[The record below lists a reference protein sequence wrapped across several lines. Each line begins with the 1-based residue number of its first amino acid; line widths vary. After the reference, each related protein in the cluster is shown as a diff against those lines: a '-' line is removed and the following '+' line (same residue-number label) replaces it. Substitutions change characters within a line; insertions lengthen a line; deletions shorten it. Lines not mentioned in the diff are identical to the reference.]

1 MEPKSSIPYQQCDE
15 TKLVA
20 SVKKIVYTN
29 VIETNNKYLIFNNEL
44 NQQNIAD
51 SISTTMLDDTNIYC
65 GEQENSEIN
74 LQDLCRVCG
83 NTNNHMVPIFGDEG
97 LQHDLINKISRY
109 LPINVTKNDTLPLQL
124 CYNCASTLIAW
135 HDLLERCLD
144 AEQKLLGIEE
154 RLLSKN
160 QIDKSDDLETVQQ
173 SVSHV
178 ESNPVPQSLEHEKES
193 IPENSKTP
201 SEERS
206 SFIQTRSITSRC
218 MRKNSIT
225 SHDKLEELP
234 RPMVE
239 QIDQEPEAYSE
250 DNDDSCASEDEARVN
265 NGDKDKDKDLHD
277 SSDET
282 ERKLEQKDNKR
293 NSKTQQESQVKPSR
307 PRSYPCMYCDFIGNK
322 KKLLQAH
329 MIEIHPDVLMD
340 DLIKK
345 PSCVDKEMIENAR
358 MEADGRVYYHCE
370 DCGKNLFS
378 PYTFFWHKRIHTGER
393 PFCCHL
399 CGKQFRVN
407 QGLARHLHETHEG
420 IKNFSCDICSRTFAT
435 KRTLDDHRR
444 IHTNERPYVCN
455 RCGKTFKQKASLFVH
470 NRTHSDVFPF
480 KCVHCEQSFRTRPTL
495 MVHITKHTGEKP
507 FVCEICNRPFRIK
520 FPSGRRRLQ
529 IKKKRVTREKRTT
542 EQKALILNSKI
553 IVDGINYYKCSD
565 CNKVLSTVYN
575 FLTHRN
581 THSEDTPYVC
591 ETCGKGFKAASAL
604 IRHRAI
610 HGGRKKYPCDLCG
623 HVLSSKSAIEEHLRT
638 HSSDRP
644 FVCQFCDKS
653 FKQKSAL
660 YSHKKFHLTDA
671 TSKHKCSTCERVFPR
686 SQELKKHIL
695 VHTHE
700 KPYCCDIC
708 GKKFRTSGCVSRHK
722 RIHATEKIHKCNICG
737 AQFGQKRYLK
747 NHCRYK
753 HKTTTTE

>member
-1 MEPKSSIPYQQCDE
+1 MEPKSSIPYQQCNE
-15 TKLVA
+15 TELVA

-29 VIETNNKYLIFNNEL
+29 VIETNNINNKYLIFNNEL
-44 NQQNIAD
+44 NQQNITD

-65 GEQENSEIN
+65 GEQEIN
-74 LQDLCRVCG
+74 LQDLCR
-83 NTNNHMVPIFGDEG
+83 
-97 LQHDLINKISRY
+97 
-109 LPINVTKNDTLPLQL
+109 
-124 CYNCASTLIAW
+124 
-135 HDLLERCLD
+135 
-144 AEQKLLGIEE
+144 
-154 RLLSKN
+154 
-160 QIDKSDDLETVQQ
+160 
-173 SVSHV
+173 
-178 ESNPVPQSLEHEKES
+178 VPQSLEHEKEP

-201 SEERS
+201 SEKRS
-206 SFIQTRSITSRC
+206 SFIQTRRITSRC

-225 SHDKLEELP
+225 SHEKLEELP

-239 QIDQEPEAYSE
+239 QINQEPEDYSE

-265 NGDKDKDKDLHD
+265 NGDKDKDLHG
-277 SSDET
+277 SSEEM
-282 ERKLEQKDNKR
+282 ERKLEEKDNNK
-293 NSKTQQESQVKPSR
+293 NSKTQKESQVKHSQL
-307 PRSYPCMYCDFIGNK
+307 RSYPCMYCGFIGNR

-329 MIEIHPDVLMD
+329 MVEIHPDVPMD

-345 PSCVDKEMIENAR
+345 PSCFDKEMIENAR
-358 MEADGRVYYHCE
+358 MEVDGRVYYHCE

-420 IKNFSCDICSRTFAT
+420 IKNFSCDICNRTFAT
-435 KRTLDDHRR
+435 KRTLVDHRR
-444 IHTNERPYVCN
+444 IHTDERPYVCN

-480 KCVHCEQSFRTRPTL
+480 KCVHCDQSFRTRPTL
-495 MVHITKHTGEKP
+495 MVHVTKHTGEKP
-507 FVCEICNRPFRIK
+507 FVCDICNRPFRIK
-520 FPSGRRRLQ
+520 CPSGRRRLQ
-529 IKKKRVTREKRTT
+529 IKKKQVTRGKRTT
-542 EQKALILNSKI
+542 EQKTLILNSKI
-553 IVDGINYYKCSD
+553 IINGINYYKCSD

-604 IRHRAI
+604 TRHKTT

-623 HVLSSKSAIEEHLRT
+623 RVLSSKSAIDEHLRT

-644 FVCQFCDKS
+644 FACQFCDKS

-660 YSHKKFHLTDA
+660 YSHKKFHLTET

-753 HKTTTTE
+753 HKTTTVLVN

>member
-15 TKLVA
+15 TELFA

-29 VIETNNKYLIFNNEL
+29 VIETNNINNKYLIFNNEL
-44 NQQNIAD
+44 NQQNIPD

-74 LQDLCRVCG
+74 LQDLCRVCA
-83 NTNNHMVPIFGDEG
+83 NTNNHMVPIFGDES

-109 LPINVTKNDTLPLQL
+109 LPINITKNDTLPLQL

-135 HDLLERCLD
+135 HDLLEGCLD

-154 RLLSKN
+154 RLFTKK
-160 QIDKSDDLETVQQ
+160 QVDKSDNLETVQQ

-178 ESNPVPQSLEHEKES
+178 ESNPVPQSLEHEKEP

-201 SEERS
+201 SEER
-206 SFIQTRSITSRC
+206 C
-218 MRKNSIT
+218 
-225 SHDKLEELP
+225 
-234 RPMVE
+234 
-239 QIDQEPEAYSE
+239 
-250 DNDDSCASEDEARVN
+250 
-265 NGDKDKDKDLHD
+265 
-277 SSDET
+277 
-282 ERKLEQKDNKR
+282 
-293 NSKTQQESQVKPSR
+293 
-307 PRSYPCMYCDFIGNK
+307 
-322 KKLLQAH
+322 
-329 MIEIHPDVLMD
+329 
-340 DLIKK
+340 
-345 PSCVDKEMIENAR
+345 
-358 MEADGRVYYHCE
+358 
-370 DCGKNLFS
+370 
-378 PYTFFWHKRIHTGER
+378 
-393 PFCCHL
+393 
-399 CGKQFRVN
+399 
-407 QGLARHLHETHEG
+407 
-420 IKNFSCDICSRTFAT
+420 
-435 KRTLDDHRR
+435 
-444 IHTNERPYVCN
+444 
-455 RCGKTFKQKASLFVH
+455 
-470 NRTHSDVFPF
+470 
-480 KCVHCEQSFRTRPTL
+480 
-495 MVHITKHTGEKP
+495 
-507 FVCEICNRPFRIK
+507 
-520 FPSGRRRLQ
+520 PSGRRRLQ
-529 IKKKRVTREKRTT
+529 IKKKRVTPQKRTT
-542 EQKALILNSKI
+542 EQKALILSSKI
-553 IVDGINYYKCSD
+553 IIDGINYYKCSD

-604 IRHRAI
+604 TRHKAT
-610 HGGRKKYPCDLCG
+610 HGSRKKYPCDLCDR
-623 HVLSSKSAIEEHLRT
+623 VLSSKSAIEEHLRT

-644 FVCQFCDKS
+644 FTCQFCDKS

-722 RIHATEKIHKCNICG
+722 RIHTTEKIHKCNICG

-747 NHCRYK
+747 NHCRCK
-753 HKTTTTE
+753 HKTTTELVD

>member
-15 TKLVA
+15 TELFA

-29 VIETNNKYLIFNNEL
+29 VIETNNINNKYLIFNNEL
-44 NQQNIAD
+44 NQQNIPD

-74 LQDLCRVCG
+74 LQDLCRVCA
-83 NTNNHMVPIFGDEG
+83 NTNNHMVPIFGDES

-109 LPINVTKNDTLPLQL
+109 LPINITKNDTLPLQL

-135 HDLLERCLD
+135 HDLLEGCLD

-154 RLLSKN
+154 RLFTKK
-160 QIDKSDDLETVQQ
+160 QVDKSDNLETVQQ

-178 ESNPVPQSLEHEKES
+178 ESNPVPQSLEHEKEP

-218 MRKNSIT
+218 MKKNSIT

-239 QIDQEPEAYSE
+239 QINQEPEDYSE
-250 DNDDSCASEDEARVN
+250 DNDDSCASVDEARVN
-265 NGDKDKDKDLHD
+265 NRDKDKYKDLND
-277 SSDET
+277 FSDKT
-282 ERKLEQKDNKR
+282 ERKLKKKDNK
-293 NSKTQQESQVKPSR
+293 NSKTQQEPQVKHSR
-307 PRSYPCMYCDFIGNK
+307 PRLYPCMYCDFIGNK

-329 MIEIHPDVLMD
+329 MIEIHPDVPMD

-507 FVCEICNRPFRIK
+507 FVCDICSRPFRIK
-520 FPSGRRRLQ
+520 
-529 IKKKRVTREKRTT
+529 
-542 EQKALILNSKI
+542 
-553 IVDGINYYKCSD
+553 Y
-565 CNKVLSTVYN
+565 
-575 FLTHRN
+575 
-581 THSEDTPYVC
+581 
-591 ETCGKGFKAASAL
+591 
-604 IRHRAI
+604 
-610 HGGRKKYPCDLCG
+610 
-623 HVLSSKSAIEEHLRT
+623 
-638 HSSDRP
+638 
-644 FVCQFCDKS
+644 
-653 FKQKSAL
+653 
-660 YSHKKFHLTDA
+660 
-671 TSKHKCSTCERVFPR
+671 
-686 SQELKKHIL
+686 ELKRHKL
-695 VHTHE
+695 VHSDE
-700 KPYCCDIC
+700 KPWQCSEC
-708 GKKFRTSGCVSRHK
+708 GLSFR
-722 RIHATEKIHKCNICG
+722 
-737 AQFGQKRYLK
+737 QKRYLV
-747 NHCRYK
+747 NHRRINHGSESSVMEK
-753 HKTTTTE
+753 

>member
-154 RLLSKN
+154 RL
-160 QIDKSDDLETVQQ
+160 
-173 SVSHV
+173 
-178 ESNPVPQSLEHEKES
+178 EHEKES

-201 SEERS
+201 SEERLVKND
-206 SFIQTRSITSRC
+206 TTITSRC

-520 FPSGRRRLQ
+520 
-529 IKKKRVTREKRTT
+529 
-542 EQKALILNSKI
+542 
-553 IVDGINYYKCSD
+553 Y
-565 CNKVLSTVYN
+565 
-575 FLTHRN
+575 
-581 THSEDTPYVC
+581 
-591 ETCGKGFKAASAL
+591 
-604 IRHRAI
+604 
-610 HGGRKKYPCDLCG
+610 
-623 HVLSSKSAIEEHLRT
+623 
-638 HSSDRP
+638 
-644 FVCQFCDKS
+644 
-653 FKQKSAL
+653 
-660 YSHKKFHLTDA
+660 
-671 TSKHKCSTCERVFPR
+671 
-686 SQELKKHIL
+686 ELKRHKL
-695 VHTHE
+695 VHSDE
-700 KPYCCDIC
+700 KPWQCSEC
-708 GKKFRTSGCVSRHK
+708 GLSFR
-722 RIHATEKIHKCNICG
+722 
-737 AQFGQKRYLK
+737 QKRYLV
-747 NHCRYK
+747 NHRRINHGSESSVMEK
-753 HKTTTTE
+753 